1 MYCMETPHSYYF
13 LGILWAVAIIGILVK
28 IIWLNA
34 PRAITTAIYLI
45 LGWAIVFDFQSFT
58 GIPVNCLMM
67 IAAGGIAYSIGAFI
81 YIFKKPNLTE
91 NFGFHEL
98 FHIFVM
104 LGSLL
109 HYLAI
114 LMFIL

>member
-1 MYCMETPHSYYF
+1 MVFVRLKYGNGLTVWASGLIVFSY
-13 LGILWAVAIIGILVK
+13 
-28 IIWLNA
+28 
-34 PRAITTAIYLI
+34 AITTAIYLI